1 MAYCNW
7 DLTSEENKRYHDR
20 EWGRPLHDDKAQF
33 EFLSME
39 VMQCGLSW
47 GLMIKKREI
56 FRQCFD
62 GFDFEK
68 IAGYD
73 EEDVKKIM
81 DTPGMI
87 RSERKIRAIINN
99 ARCFIKIREEQG
111 SFSSFIWDFCGGR
124 TILYNKHAE
133 GYIPA
138 SNALSEALSRE
149 LKKKGFK
156 YVGAVTIYSHL
167 QACGIIND
175 HDKSCPCFKEINENY
190 PTVKKRRYLEKD
202 VRFYG

>member
-73 EEDVKKIM
+73 EEDIKKIM

-87 RSERKIRAIINN
+87 RSERKIKAIINN
-99 ARCFIKIREEQG
+99 ARCFIKIRKEQG
-111 SFSSFIWDFCGGR
+111 SFSSFIWDFCGGK
-124 TILYNKHAE
+124 TILYNKHEE
-133 GYIPA
+133 GFIPA
-138 SNALSEALSRE
+138 SNGLSDALGKE
-149 LKKKGFK
+149 LKKRGFK
-156 YVGAVTIYSHL
+156 YVGAVTVYSHL

-175 HDKSCPCFKEINENY
+175 HDKSCPCYREINENY

>member
-87 RSERKIRAIINN
+87 RSERKIKAIINN
-99 ARCFIKIREEQG
+99 ACCFLRIREQYG

-138 SNALSEALSRE
+138 SNALSEALSKE
-149 LKKKGFK
+149 LKKRGFK

-175 HDKSCPCFKEINENY
+175 HDKNCPCFKEINKNY